1 MQKKQASLRKKL
13 LSWLM
18 PLLLLLILIDSTLL
32 FKLAIG
38 KLEKEIDADL
48 FSSAQNVSQFLINF
62 GNAPKDIRLLEN
74 ASHVFLKDEVDQILY
89 SITDSQGL
97 LLSGSQALQATT
109 QVNNDAQH
117 SNSKTVNKADHY
129 YFNTNIGN
137 EHFRVVSATF
147 NITNLQGAQTVT
159 IQIAGTQKWRGIL
172 SNTIL
177 IGIVV
182 PQLLLALLSFF
193 IIWYG
198 IKKGLAPLDALQDA
212 VSKRSEHDLSPI
224 ELPNIPQEVSL
235 VANSVNQ
242 LMTKLQHLIAAQNRF
257 VADAAHQLRTPLAGA
272 QAQLELAEQ
281 AGEPSAIKALLPRAY
296 LSLDKLLHTINQLL
310 ALARSQPE
318 AAASVNMVL
327 LDLNVL
333 TKEIA
338 LEIAPAAIKKQID
351 LGFEPSLVP
360 AIILGNVDRL
370 NDLLNNLMDNAIR
383 YTQAGGKVTVA
394 LDVSEKQVNL
404 SVEDDGPGVSDAE
417 KDKIFD
423 RFHRVIDNYQIV
435 NEQTGSGLGLAIV
448 KEIASLHGA
457 SIRIADGNMESEA
470 TVTHAT
476 RRGLKVMIS
485 FKRLSNLKMA

>member
-1 MQKKQASLRKKL
+1 
-13 LSWLM
+13 M
-18 PLLLLLILIDSTLL
+18 PLLLLLILVDSTLL

-38 KLEKEIDADL
+38 KLEKELDADL
-48 FSSAQNVSQFLINF
+48 FSSAKYVSQFLSNF
-62 GNAPKDIRLLEN
+62 GSAPKDIRLLEN

-89 SITDSQGL
+89 SITDSQGH
-97 LLSGSQALQATT
+97 LLSGSKVLQAASQT
-109 QVNNDAQH
+109 NNDIQD
-117 SNSKTVNKADHY
+117 SNDKKASHADHY
-129 YFNTNIGN
+129 YFNTDIGN
-137 EHFRVVSATF
+137 ERFRVVHATF
-147 NITNLQGAQTVT
+147 NITNSQGTQTVT

-172 SNTIL
+172 TNTIL

-212 VSKRSEHDLSPI
+212 VSKRSEHDLSPV
-224 ELPNIPQEVSL
+224 ELPNIPQEISL

-242 LMTKLQHLIAAQNRF
+242 LMAKLQHLISAQNRF

-281 AGEPSAIKALLPRAY
+281 AVEPSAIKALLPRAY
-296 LSLDKLLHTINQLL
+296 QSLDKLLHTINQLL
-310 ALARSQPE
+310 VLARSQPE
-318 AAASVNMVL
+318 AAAAVNMVR
-327 LDLNVL
+327 LDLNGL

-338 LEIAPAAIKKQID
+338 LEIAPAALKKQID

-360 AIILGNVDRL
+360 AFILGNVDRL

-383 YTQAGGKVTVA
+383 YTQAGGKITVA
-394 LDVSEKQVNL
+394 LDVSEKRVNL
-404 SVEDDGPGVSDAE
+404 SVEDNGPGVSDAE

-423 RFHRVIDNYQIV
+423 RFHRVLDNRQGAS
-435 NEQTGSGLGLAIV
+435 EQTGSGLGLAIV

-457 SIRIADGNMESEA
+457 SIRIADSAIENGTLLTNPSQ
-470 TVTHAT
+470 
-476 RRGLKVMIS
+476 RGLKVMLS
-485 FKRLSNLKMA
+485 FKRLTT